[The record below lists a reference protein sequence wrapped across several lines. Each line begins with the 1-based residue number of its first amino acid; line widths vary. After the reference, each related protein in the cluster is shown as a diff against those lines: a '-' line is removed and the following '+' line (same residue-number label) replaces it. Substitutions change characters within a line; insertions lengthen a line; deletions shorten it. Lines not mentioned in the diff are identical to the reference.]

1 MHHRGPQT
9 FITVHISSADICKI
23 CVYSLCLGFQ
33 FSVSEYGL
41 DKLSFSLSPPQH
53 GASERFQRPGQKFGV
68 KCEGC
73 LRVWGSWQDFR
84 SVEMEIRSRLLDVPG
99 CHPGGKIGVCR
110 NWPNFKIATSIY
122 SPSLFTQ
129 ICFVTLSSPFAW
141 TDALKHSKQSNP
153 KRPVEM
159 ELIDEL
165 ARLSRQTYCE
175 TMKSACCGWNEP
187 NQLIGFQRQSV
198 MNKLDY

>member
-1 MHHRGPQT
+1 MFAGPMHHRGPQT

-84 SVEMEIRSRLLDVPG
+84 SVEMEIRSRLWMCPAAILEERLVSVATGPISKLPRPFTLHLYLHKSVLSLSLHHLPG
-99 CHPGGKIGVCR
+99 QMH
-110 NWPNFKIATSIY
+110 
-122 SPSLFTQ
+122 
-129 ICFVTLSSPFAW
+129 
-141 TDALKHSKQSNP
+141 
-153 KRPVEM
+153 
-159 ELIDEL
+159 
-165 ARLSRQTYCE
+165 
-175 TMKSACCGWNEP
+175 
-187 NQLIGFQRQSV
+187 
-198 MNKLDY
+198 